1 MAEAPPPRSPLA
13 ALAGA
18 RLAAAAAGAEDVAH
32 AGAEEVSLA
41 ERGPHMRLALR
52 LEPEAAGARDAVR
65 AVLGLAPPL
74 APNTAAAAAGRAVLW
89 LGPDEWL
96 ATGPFDERSPRA
108 RALREALA
116 GHHHA
121 VTDVSAQSAVLVL
134 SGGRAREVLAKG
146 CRLDLHPRSFAPGA
160 CAQTT
165 LAKAQVLLYR
175 PGAPPAYEI
184 AVRNSFAVYLA
195 TWLLDAMAE
204 YRDGAS

>member
-18 RLAAAAAGAEDVAH
+18 LAAGSPAVADGV
-32 AGAEEVSLA
+32 ALA
-41 ERGPHMRLALR
+41 ERASHMRLALR
-52 LEPEAAGARDAVR
+52 LDPAAAGAREAVC

-74 APNTAAAAAGRAVLW
+74 APNTAAAADGRAILW

-96 ATGPFDERSPRA
+96 VTGPSDERAAVA
-108 RALREALA
+108 RALQEALA

-121 VTDVSAQSAVLVL
+121 LTDVSAQSTVLVL

-146 CRLDLHPRSFAPGA
+146 CRLDLHARSFASGA

-175 PGAPPAYEI
+175 PGAAPTCEI
-184 AVRNSFAVYLA
+184 AVRNSFAVHLV

-204 YRDGAS
+204 YRGGAP

>member
-1 MAEAPPPRSPLA
+1 MAEALPPRSPLA

-18 RLAAAAAGAEDVAH
+18 LPAGSDAEGVTLAA
-32 AGAEEVSLA
+32 
-41 ERGPHMRLALR
+41 RGPHMRLALR
-52 LEPEAAGARDAVR
+52 FDPAAEDARDAVR

-74 APNTAAAAAGRAVLW
+74 APNTGAAAAGRAVLW

-96 ATGPFDERSPRA
+96 ATGPLDEGAARA

-134 SGGRAREVLAKG
+134 SGARAREVLAKG
-146 CRLDLHPRSFAPGA
+146 CRLDLHARSFAPGA

-165 LAKAQVLLYR
+165 LAKAQVLLHR
-175 PGAPPAYEI
+175 PGAPPVYEI

-204 YRDGAS
+204 YRDGAP

>member
-18 RLAAAAAGAEDVAH
+18 LAAGPPAGAAGVA
-32 AGAEEVSLA
+32 LA
-41 ERGPHMRLALR
+41 ERVPHMRLALR
-52 LEPEAAGARDAVR
+52 LDPAAGAREAVC

-74 APNTAAAAAGRAVLW
+74 APNTAAAADGRAILW

-96 ATGPFDERSPRA
+96 VTGPSDERA
-108 RALREALA
+108 AVTRALQEALA

-121 VTDVSAQSAVLVL
+121 LTDVSAQSAVLVL

-146 CRLDLHPRSFAPGA
+146 CRLDLHARSFAPGA
-160 CAQTT
+160 YAQTT

-175 PGAPPAYEI
+175 PGAAPTCEI
-184 AVRNSFAVYLA
+184 AVRNSFAVYLVA
-195 TWLLDAMAE
+195 WLLDAMAE
-204 YRDGAS
+204 YRGGAP